1 MLKFV
6 VVLRRKRGW
15 SHKKFRDYFIRVHGA
30 LALKIPGLRAYK
42 QNFSVAGPRRNPP
55 QWDCVVELYFD
66 DKPSME
72 AAWAS
77 PEGRAAT
84 ADTEFLADMSRTSWS
99 IVDELIVLP
108 ST

>member
-6 VVLRRKRGW
+6 VVLRRKPAW
-15 SHKKFRDYFIRVHGA
+15 TSDQFRDYFVRVHGP
-30 LALKIPGLRAYK
+30 LAQKIPGLRAYK
-42 QNFSVAGPRRNPP
+42 QNFPAPGPNRWPP

-66 DKPSME
+66 DEPSME
-72 AAWAS
+72 AAWAT

-84 ADTEFLADMSRTSWS
+84 ADTEFLADVSASSWCV
-99 IVDELIVLP
+99 VDEIIVLP